1 MADEYSKHNAQKK
14 SETDEDINRWENLGK
29 NVEVF
34 FADIKETPYEWRE
47 LMKSPDALKD
57 QFVTKIYDNYYDGK
71 IDEKQLY
78 GMEKMIE
85 NAFSFDPT
93 VLASKQNII
102 DNINYQ
108 LGVEITR
115 KKKENYERDEIEFS
129 IMKHYKEEAVRR
141 FNGMTSVDKMT
152 KAAAGAERTASAIQK
167 FTTGDTLQIVSGVLD
182 ITAAI
187 SEVLPPP
194 ASVITGTLSSILGI
208 FMPGA
213 GGPSNQEVIDKISD
227 TINEG
232 FEEQKR
238 IMLQAFEDQKA
249 FFQDKLEQAVEDVAD
264 ELLKTKLEEI
274 KIESQTI
281 LHLLNE
287 KLTWL
292 YGITTEKAQT
302 PDELTRITS
311 ELNIL
316 ADTEDTATIRL
327 NFLSACKKRVIMET
341 RVQDNSKDV
350 QICMTILQNYFFIER
365 FRFDLLDR
373 FLSLRELEEGTSEVT
388 ASYWGVDAARKETI
402 RKFIQEIFHDE
413 EDIADTRCVTE
424 LSHTRVTGLKMKCY
438 IGGDDLGIYTNNA
451 YPPKDAN
458 QQYRDDI
465 QQYIEII
472 LGSVVDYTDTC
483 KEATYIGGKTL
494 I

>member
-1 MADEYSKHNAQKK
+1 
-14 SETDEDINRWENLGK
+14 
-29 NVEVF
+29 
-34 FADIKETPYEWRE
+34 
-47 LMKSPDALKD
+47 
-57 QFVTKIYDNYYDGK
+57 
-71 IDEKQLY
+71 
-78 GMEKMIE
+78 
-85 NAFSFDPT
+85 
-93 VLASKQNII
+93 
-102 DNINYQ
+102 
-108 LGVEITR
+108 
-115 KKKENYERDEIEFS
+115 
-129 IMKHYKEEAVRR
+129 
-141 FNGMTSVDKMT
+141 
-152 KAAAGAERTASAIQK
+152 
-167 FTTGDTLQIVSGVLD
+167 
-182 ITAAI
+182 
-187 SEVLPPP
+187 
-194 ASVITGTLSSILGI
+194 
-208 FMPGA
+208 
-213 GGPSNQEVIDKISD
+213 
-227 TINEG
+227 
-232 FEEQKR
+232 
-238 IMLQAFEDQKA
+238 
-249 FFQDKLEQAVEDVAD
+249 
-264 ELLKTKLEEI
+264 
-274 KIESQTI
+274 
-281 LHLLNE
+281 
-287 KLTWL
+287 
-292 YGITTEKAQT
+292 
-302 PDELTRITS
+302 
-311 ELNIL
+311 
-316 ADTEDTATIRL
+316 
-327 NFLSACKKRVIMET
+327 MET